1 MNICGLIKTTLLDF
15 PGQVA
20 CTVFTGGCNFRCPFC
35 HNSDLLEFGLPS
47 DYSEEDIF
55 SFLQKRLPT
64 LDGVAITGGEPTL
77 QPDLPEFIKKIRDLG
92 LKVKLDTNGIHPE
105 MIKSLVASGFLDY
118 VAMDIKAGPENY
130 AKVCGFDVNGCAD
143 ENTWPHI
150 FGKLTE
156 TKDFLLEGRVPYEF
170 RTTVVEGL
178 HTEEDFY
185 GIAKYI
191 EGAEK
196 HFLQCYKDS
205 GNILDKEAGFS
216 EPKIPA
222 LIRYRDIVA
231 PHVKSADIRGV
242 DIEL

>member
-1 MNICGLIKTTLLDF
+1 MNICGLMKTTLLDF
-15 PGQVA
+15 PGQIA

-55 SFLQKRLPT
+55 SFLRKRLHT

-77 QPDLPEFIKKIRDLG
+77 QQDLPEFIENIRALG
-92 LKVKLDTNGIHPE
+92 LKVKLDTNGINPK
-105 MIKSLVASGFLDY
+105 MVKSLVSEGLLDY
-118 VAMDIKAGPENY
+118 VAMDIKAGPDNY
-130 AKVCGFDVNGCAD
+130 ARVCGFDLQGCAD
-143 ENTWPHI
+143 ETVWPHI

-178 HTEEDFY
+178 HTEEDFR
-185 GIAKYI
+185 GIADYI

-196 HFLQCYKDS
+196 YFIQCYKDS
-205 GNILDKEAGFS
+205 GNILDKGAGFS

-222 LIRYRDIVA
+222 LIRYRDIVS
-231 PHVKSADIRGV
+231 PHVKYADIRGV

>member
-105 MIKSLVASGFLDY
+105 MIKSLVASGLLDY

-191 EGAEK
+191 EGAENY
-196 HFLQCYKDS
+196 FLQCYKDS